1 MAEDKQEKDL
11 DLDHILVIKEPEET
25 EYSISDSS
33 LEFDLTILEDGSLAI
48 TGGKITTPY
57 FIQNSQLEAVKS
69 WRYELHNVLLKKIHV
84 DAGKNTLSY
93 EFELA
98 DPGDF
103 LEYTSLAA
111 EEGDS
116 DGEA

>member
-1 MAEDKQEKDL
+1 MAEDKQEKNL

-25 EYSISDSS
+25 EYSISDSN

-48 TGGKITTPY
+48 AGGKITTPY

-69 WRYELHNVLLKKIHV
+69 WRYELHNVLLKRIHV

-93 EFELA
+93 EFELS

>member
-1 MAEDKQEKDL
+1 MAEDKQEKNL

-25 EYSISDSS
+25 EYSISDSN
-33 LEFDLTILEDGSLAI
+33 LEFDLAILEDGSLAI

-93 EFELA
+93 EFELV